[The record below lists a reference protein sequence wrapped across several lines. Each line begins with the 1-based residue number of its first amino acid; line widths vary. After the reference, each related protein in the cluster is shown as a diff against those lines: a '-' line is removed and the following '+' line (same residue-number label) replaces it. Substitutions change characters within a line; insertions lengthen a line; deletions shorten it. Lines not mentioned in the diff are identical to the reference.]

1 MILSTH
7 LTITS
12 DDASRFFSSRI
23 PLDIIPILESYII
36 ADEIKEALFFIPNDK
51 TLSP

>member
-1 MILSTH
+1 
-7 LTITS
+7 
-12 DDASRFFSSRI
+12 
-23 PLDIIPILESYII
+23 LESCII